1 MSIKMLVFD
10 VDGTL
15 YDLNHHTVFNS
26 TITAIKKAKE
36 MGYLFVIAS
45 GRCHYA
51 LGTALNNLKPDYIL
65 GISGSV
71 IANHHHEVLTSY
83 DIPTSAICELVAF
96 SKQHDA
102 GLVLKCL
109 DHMYLYQHEE
119 KIDWLE
125 GQLNSD
131 IGSEPFKTCYS
142 QDIHLTNSVQGGC
155 IHVDPNLLHEH
166 FKNHPYLD
174 FIQYGKDGFD
184 FVLKGLNKGV
194 GIKALMNHLKLESD
208 EICAIG
214 DNLNDL
220 AMFDVC
226 GYNIAMGNAKEVVKQ
241 RANFIT
247 TSSEHDGILNAI
259 NHLIDL
265 EKRNR

>member
-15 YDLNHHTVFNS
+15 YDLNHHTIFNS
-26 TITAIKKAKE
+26 TISAIKKAKE

-51 LGTALNNLKPDYIL
+51 LGKALNDLKPDYIL

-71 IANHHHEVLTSY
+71 IVDANHHVISSY
-83 DIPTSAICELVAF
+83 DIPTSAIEELVAF
-96 SKQHDA
+96 SKANHA

-109 DHMYLYQHEE
+109 NHMYLYQHEE

-125 GQLNSD
+125 GQIHSD
-131 IGSEPFKTCYS
+131 IGSEPFKSCIH
-142 QDIHLTNSVQGGC
+142 QDIHLTHSVQGGC
-155 IHVDPNLLHEH
+155 IHVDPTLLLNH

-174 FIQYGKDGFD
+174 FIQYSDDGFD
-184 FVLKGLNKGV
+184 FVLKGLNKGI
-194 GIKALMNHLKLESD
+194 GIQSLMQHLSLTSD

-241 RANFIT
+241 RANFVT
-247 TSSEHDGILNAI
+247 TSSDQDGIENAI
-259 NHLIDL
+259 HHLLDL

>member
-15 YDLNHHTVFNS
+15 YDLDHHTVFNS
-26 TITAIKKAKE
+26 TINAIHKAKQND
-36 MGYLFVIAS
+36 YLFVIAS

-51 LGTALNNLKPDYIL
+51 LGKALNQLKPDYIL

-71 IANHHHEVLTSY
+71 IVDQNHQVISSF
-83 DIPTSAICELVAF
+83 DIPTQAIDELVAF
-96 SKQHDA
+96 AKQHEA

-109 DHMYLYQHEE
+109 DHMYLYQYES

-125 GQLNSD
+125 GQINSD

-142 QDIHLTNSVQGGC
+142 QDIHYSHKVQGGC
-155 IHVDPNLLHEH
+155 IHCDPTLLLDH
-166 FKNHPYLD
+166 FKDHPYLD
-174 FIQYGKDGFD
+174 FIQYSNDGFD
-184 FVLKGLNKGV
+184 FVLKGLNKGI
-194 GIKALMNHLKLESD
+194 GINKLMQHLQLNRD
-208 EICAIG
+208 EVCGIG

-220 AMFDVC
+220 PMFEVC

-241 RANFIT
+241 KASFVT
-247 TSSEHDGILNAI
+247 TSSSDNGIANAI
-259 NHLIDL
+259 DHLL
-265 EKRNR
+265 GLKKRNR